1 MIRKTLSMIGWSGFL
16 VLSIASKASAT
27 ETKTKNAAPEMIC
40 AKKTTVVVVNGKE
53 AYRIQ
58 SICIQAK

>member
-1 MIRKTLSMIGWSGFL
+1 MIRKTFSMIGWSGFL

-27 ETKTKNAAPEMIC
+27 ETKNAAPEMIC